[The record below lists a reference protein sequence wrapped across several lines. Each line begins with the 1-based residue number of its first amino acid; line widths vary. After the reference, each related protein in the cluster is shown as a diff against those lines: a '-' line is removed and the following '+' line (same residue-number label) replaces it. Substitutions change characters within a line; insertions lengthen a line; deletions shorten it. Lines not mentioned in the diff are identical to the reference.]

1 MHEEYETGP
10 VPPAVKVA
18 IGAVVAVLIA
28 IVSQV
33 SGFVDVATVFGG
45 DDAVID
51 DPSTTTVPGTLA
63 FDDEGISDGTRTGS
77 NTESTGH
84 SDDDEGASTRP
95 TIVESIEL
103 NPDSTAGSTGTT
115 PTTTTLTSTT
125 SEALDSGSTSTT
137 EDPDEDPESDDTIP
151 PQFDENGDP
160 IPVDDSEQ
168 PTENEPVRRTYN
180 DYDSGSS

>member
-1 MHEEYETGP
+1 MREEYETVP
-10 VPPAVKVA
+10 VPPAVKIA
-18 IGAVVAVLIA
+18 IGVVVAVLIA
-28 IVSQV
+28 IVLQV
-33 SGFVDVATVFGG
+33 SGFVDVASVFDG
-45 DDAVID
+45 DDAVVD
-51 DPSTTTVPGTLA
+51 DPSTTVPGTLA

-84 SDDDEGASTRP
+84 SVDDEGASTRP
-95 TIVESIEL
+95 TIVVSIEL
-103 NPDSTAGSTGTT
+103 NPDSTADSTGTT
-115 PTTTTLTSTT
+115 PTTTTLASTT

-180 DYDSGSS
+180 DYGSGSS